1 MISSAF
7 AYHAPS
13 SVAEAASLLAEHGEE
28 AKLLAGGHSLIPLM
42 KLRLAEPSVLIDLG
56 KIGDMAYIREA
67 DGGGLAIGA
76 MTTYASLVSSELVQQ
91 RAPALAGA
99 ASQVADAQVRN
110 MGTIGGS
117 LAHAD
122 PAGDLP
128 AVAIA
133 LRAEMVT
140 RSTGGHRSIGADDFF
155 VDLFTTALEAGEIL
169 NEIRIPA
176 LPPNSGSA
184 YAKFGNKASHYA
196 IVGVAAVV
204 SRNADG
210 SCAGASIGI
219 TGAGANA
226 VRAADAEAALAGSA
240 LDDAAVKAAAAV
252 AGNGIEFNED
262 VHASAEYRAHL
273 TAVFAE
279 RAIRAAVAA
288 GRWRG
293 RLVRR
298 NER

>member
-7 AYHAPS
+7 AYHAPT

-76 MTTYASLVSSELVQQ
+76 MTTYASLVSSELV
-91 RAPALAGA
+91 RANAPALADA
-99 ASQVADAQVRN
+99 AAQVADAQVRN

-128 AVAIA
+128 AVAVA
-133 LRAEMVT
+133 LRAELVT
-140 RSTGGHRSIGADDFF
+140 SSTGGHRTISADDFF

-169 NEIRIPA
+169 NEVRIPA

-210 SCAGASIGI
+210 SCAGASVGI

-226 VRAADAEAALAGSA
+226 VRAADAEAALVGSA
-240 LDDAAVKAAAAV
+240 LDDAAIKAAAAA

-273 TAVFAE
+273 TAVYAE
-279 RAIRAAVAA
+279 RAIRAAA
-288 GRWRG
+288 GNAG
-293 RLVRR
+293 
-298 NER
+298 

>member
-76 MTTYASLVSSELVQQ
+76 MTTYASLVSSDLVRQ
-91 RAPALAGA
+91 RAPALADA

-140 RSTGGHRSIGADDFF
+140 SSTGGHRAIGADDFF
-155 VDLFTTALEAGEIL
+155 VDLFTTALDAGEIL

-240 LDDAAVKAAAAV
+240 LDDAAIKAAAAV

-279 RAIRAAVAA
+279 RAIRAAVGNA
-288 GRWRG
+288 G
-293 RLVRR
+293 
-298 NER
+298 

>member
-13 SVAEAASLLAEHGEE
+13 SVAEAASLLAEHGDE

-76 MTTYASLVSSELVQQ
+76 MTTYASLVASELVRQ
-91 RAPALAGA
+91 RAPALADA

-133 LRAEMVT
+133 LRAELVT
-140 RSTGGHRSIGADDFF
+140 SSTGGHRSIGADDFF
-155 VDLFTTALEAGEIL
+155 VDLFTTALDAGEIL

-279 RAIRAAVAA
+279 RAIRAAVGNA
-288 GRWRG
+288 G
-293 RLVRR
+293 
-298 NER
+298 

>member
-1 MISSAF
+1 MFKAIKESEMISSAF

-76 MTTYASLVSSELVQQ
+76 MTTYASLVSSDLVRQ
-91 RAPALAGA
+91 RAPALADA

-133 LRAEMVT
+133 LRAELVT
-140 RSTGGHRSIGADDFF
+140 SSTGGHRSIGADDFF
-155 VDLFTTALEAGEIL
+155 VDLFTTALDAGEIL

-210 SCAGASIGI
+210 SCAGASVGI
-219 TGAGANA
+219 TGAGASA

-240 LDDAAVKAAAAV
+240 LDDAAIKAAAAV

-279 RAIRAAVAA
+279 RAIRAAVGNA
-288 GRWRG
+288 G
-293 RLVRR
+293 
-298 NER
+298 

>member
-76 MTTYASLVSSELVQQ
+76 MTTYASLVSSELVRQ
-91 RAPALAGA
+91 RAPALADA

-140 RSTGGHRSIGADDFF
+140 SSTGGHRSIGADDFF

>member
-7 AYHAPS
+7 AYHAPT

-76 MTTYASLVSSELVQQ
+76 MTTYASLVSSELVRQ
-91 RAPALAGA
+91 RAPALADA
-99 ASQVADAQVRN
+99 AAQVADAQVRN

-133 LRAEMVT
+133 LRAELVT
-140 RSTGGHRSIGADDFF
+140 SSTGGHRTISADDFF
-155 VDLFTTALEAGEIL
+155 VDLFTTALEPGEIL
-169 NEIRIPA
+169 NEVRIPA

-210 SCAGASIGI
+210 SCAGASVGI

-226 VRAADAEAALAGSA
+226 VRAADAEAALVGSA
-240 LDDAAVKAAAAV
+240 LDDAAIKAAAAA

-273 TAVFAE
+273 TAVYAE
-279 RAIRAAVAA
+279 RAIRAAA
-288 GRWRG
+288 GNAG
-293 RLVRR
+293 
-298 NER
+298 

>member
-7 AYHAPS
+7 AYHAPT
-13 SVAEAASLLAEHGEE
+13 SVAEAVDLLTEHGED

-42 KLRLAEPSVLIDLG
+42 KLRLAEPRALIDLG
-56 KIGDMAYIREA
+56 KIADMAYIRE

-76 MTTYASLVSSELVQQ
+76 MTTYAALESSDAVRR
-91 RAPALAGA
+91 RAPVLADA
-99 ASQVADAQVRN
+99 ARQVADAQVRN

-133 LRAEMVT
+133 LNAELVT
-140 RSTGGHRSIGADDFF
+140 SSQGGHRAIGADDFF
-155 VDLFTTALEAGEIL
+155 VDLLTTALEPTEIL

-176 LPPNSGSA
+176 LAPRSGTA

-204 SRNADG
+204 TLAADG
-210 SCAGASIGI
+210 SCAAASIGV
-219 TGAGANA
+219 TGAGPNA
-226 VRAADAEAALAGSA
+226 ARAGDAEAALVGGA
-240 LDDAAVKAAAAV
+240 LSDDAISAAAAA

-273 TAVFAE
+273 TAVYAE
-279 RAIRAAVAA
+279 RAIRAAIANA
-288 GRWRG
+288 GG
-293 RLVRR
+293 
-298 NER
+298 